1 MKIDE
6 FGQAHRTA
14 EELWQLLYTN
24 PQLDLHE
31 VKVDNPKQF
40 NNSIKELFYD
50 HKPLSQYV
58 ALSIPIAEFDNEN
71 QAQWFM
77 PDKYKEMDIAKWV
90 LDQCKTDAEL
100 QRCGQELI
108 MFEDRGL
115 TVVLKFMKYFVDTM
129 REHNVVWGVGRGSS
143 VASYV
148 LFLIGV
154 HKIDS
159 LFYDL
164 DIGEFLK

>member
-1 MKIDE
+1 MKIDK

-24 PQLDLHE
+24 PQVNLHE
-31 VKVDNPKQF
+31 VKVDDPEQF
-40 NNSIKELFYD
+40 NRSIKDLYYEF
-50 HKPLSQYV
+50 KPLVKYHAPSMSV
-58 ALSIPIAEFDNEN
+58 EEFDTEN
-71 QAQWFM
+71 
-77 PDKYKEMDIAKWV
+77 MDIAKWV
-90 LDQCKTDAEL
+90 LEQCKTDAEL

-159 LFYDL
+159 IYYDL